1 MNRRRLLQV
10 AWPVRPVGDRSV
22 NRHFTSFASQ
32 ERTMKG
38 FRFVTLAVGVNVLG
52 LIGTTVGCNSS
63 HPITPLQP
71 TAAVQS
77 GQLRSVSS
85 RTATDESLSAATLAE
100 LARARDATAKYHDV
114 AEALADGYVQR
125 GYGPGEGFHFVNAS
139 LIDCTFDV
147 EHPETLLYIRSG
159 EGLRLVGVEYS
170 VSNTCTATAPEGFT
184 GDADEWEGPDAEGRP
199 VWALIAW
206 LWLANPNGVFAE
218 PPHPQ
223 IPLVP

>member
-1 MNRRRLLQV
+1 
-10 AWPVRPVGDRSV
+10 
-22 NRHFTSFASQ
+22 
-32 ERTMKG
+32 MKG
-38 FRFVTLAVGVNVLG
+38 FHFVTFAVVVNVLAVV
-52 LIGTTVGCNSS
+52 GTTVGCNNSQ
-63 HPITPLQP
+63 PMTPSQP

-77 GQLRSVSS
+77 GHSRSVLSS
-85 RTATDESLSAATLAE
+85 AATDESLSAATLAE
-100 LARARDATAKYHDV
+100 LARARNATAKYHNV

-147 EHPETLLYIRSG
+147 EHPETLLYIPSG

-170 VSNTCTATAPEGFT
+170 VPNTCTATAPEGFT
-184 GDADEWEGPDAEGRP
+184 GDADEWEGPNAEGRP
-199 VWALIAW
+199 MWALIAW
-206 LWLANPNGVFAE
+206 LWLGNPNGVFAE